1 MIKDERKLCMDNR
14 TIRDII
20 FAEYDNFFDAEKK
33 IANYILNN
41 SAKVVELTI
50 AELAEA
56 AGTSEA
62 TVSRFCKRCNVKGF
76 HHLKITLAK
85 ELVEANESEVTAS
98 GDVNENNIK
107 QSLQNILANK
117 VEELNQ
123 TVSMIDEENLREII
137 SLLNNARSIQ
147 FAAVGN
153 TIPVAMDG
161 AYKFNQIGIPSVANT
176 IWETQIAYTYNLTK
190 EDVVIVISNSGA
202 SKRLVDVVEAANKC
216 GAKVISITN
225 SANSPLS
232 KISDYHITTATRE
245 KLFLDEYY
253 FSRIS
258 AMTVIEILYLFLTVG
273 KKDVYDNLSRHE
285 QSIADDKL

>member
-1 MIKDERKLCMDNR
+1 MENK
-14 TIRDII
+14 TIRDRI
-20 FAEYDNFFDAEKK
+20 FAEYNNFFDAEKK

-41 SAKVVELTI
+41 SSKVVELTI
-50 AELAEA
+50 AELDEA

-62 TVSRFCKRCNVKGF
+62 TVSRFCKKCNVKGF

-85 ELVEANESEVTAS
+85 ELVKGCESEVTAS
-98 GDVNENNIK
+98 GDVNQNNIK
-107 QSLQNILANK
+107 KSLQNILANK
-117 VEELNQ
+117 VEELSQ
-123 TVSMIDEENLREII
+123 TVSMIDEENLLRII
-137 SLLNNARSIQ
+137 KLISGARSIQ
-147 FAAVGN
+147 FAAVVN

-161 AYKFNQIGIPSVANT
+161 SYKFNQIGIPAVANT

-202 SKRLVDVVEAANKC
+202 SKRLLNVAEVAHKKE
-216 GAKVISITN
+216 AKVISITN
-225 SANSPLS
+225 SANSPLA

-273 KKDVYDNLSRHE
+273 KEDVYDNLSRHE

>member
-62 TVSRFCKRCNVKGF
+62 TVSRFCKRCNMKGF

-85 ELVEANESEVTAS
+85 ELVEANESEVTVS
-98 GDVNENNIK
+98 GDVNLNNIK
-107 QSLQNILANK
+107 QSLHNILANK

-123 TVSMIDEENLREII
+123 TVSMIDEKKLKDII
-137 SLLNNARSIQ
+137 SILSKARSIQ
-147 FAAVGN
+147 FVAVGN

-161 AYKFNQIGIPSVANT
+161 AYKFNQIGILSVANT

-190 EDVVIVISNSGA
+190 DDVVIVISNSGA
-202 SKRLVDVVEAANKC
+202 SKRLVNVVEAANKC

>member
-1 MIKDERKLCMDNR
+1 MDNR

-50 AELAEA
+50 AELAA

-62 TVSRFCKRCNVKGF
+62 TVSRFCKRCNMKGF

-85 ELVEANESEVTAS
+85 ELVEANESEVTVS
-98 GDVNENNIK
+98 GDVNLNNIK
-107 QSLQNILANK
+107 QSLHNILANK

-123 TVSMIDEENLREII
+123 TVSMIDEKKLKDII
-137 SLLNNARSIQ
+137 SILSKARSIQ
-147 FAAVGN
+147 FVAVGN

-161 AYKFNQIGIPSVANT
+161 AYKFNQIGILSVANT

-190 EDVVIVISNSGA
+190 DDVVIVISNSGA
-202 SKRLVDVVEAANKC
+202 SKRLVNVVEVANKC

>member
-1 MIKDERKLCMDNR
+1 MIKDERKLFMDNR

-62 TVSRFCKRCNVKGF
+62 TVSRFCKRCNMKGF

-85 ELVEANESEVTAS
+85 ELVEANESEVTVS
-98 GDVNENNIK
+98 GDVNLNNIK
-107 QSLQNILANK
+107 QSLHNILANK

-123 TVSMIDEENLREII
+123 TVSMIDEKKLKDII
-137 SLLNNARSIQ
+137 SILSKARSIQ
-147 FAAVGN
+147 FVAVGN

-161 AYKFNQIGIPSVANT
+161 AYKFNQIGILSVANT

-190 EDVVIVISNSGA
+190 DDVVIVISNSGA
-202 SKRLVDVVEAANKC
+202 SKRLVNVVEAANKC

>member
-1 MIKDERKLCMDNR
+1 MDNR

>member
-1 MIKDERKLCMDNR
+1 MDNR

-62 TVSRFCKRCNVKGF
+62 TVSRFCKRCNMKGF

-85 ELVEANESEVTAS
+85 ELVEANESEVTVS
-98 GDVNENNIK
+98 GDVNLNNIK
-107 QSLQNILANK
+107 QSLHNILANK

-123 TVSMIDEENLREII
+123 TVSMIDEKKLKDII
-137 SLLNNARSIQ
+137 SILSKARSIQ
-147 FAAVGN
+147 FVAVGN

-161 AYKFNQIGIPSVANT
+161 AYKFNQIGILSVANT
-176 IWETQIAYTYNLTK
+176 IWETQIAYIYNLTK
-190 EDVVIVISNSGA
+190 DDVVIVISNSGA
-202 SKRLVDVVEAANKC
+202 SKRLVNVVEAANKC

>member
-1 MIKDERKLCMDNR
+1 MDNR

-62 TVSRFCKRCNVKGF
+62 TVSRFCKRCNMKGF

-85 ELVEANESEVTAS
+85 ELVEANESEVTVS
-98 GDVNENNIK
+98 GDVNLNNIK
-107 QSLQNILANK
+107 QSLHNILANK

-123 TVSMIDEENLREII
+123 TVSMIDEKKLKDII
-137 SLLNNARSIQ
+137 SILSKARSIQ
-147 FAAVGN
+147 FVAVGN

-161 AYKFNQIGIPSVANT
+161 AYKFNQIGILSVANT

-190 EDVVIVISNSGA
+190 DDVVIVISNSGA
-202 SKRLVDVVEAANKC
+202 SKRLVNVVEAANKC

>member
-1 MIKDERKLCMDNR
+1 MDNR

-62 TVSRFCKRCNVKGF
+62 TVSRFCKRCNMKGF

-85 ELVEANESEVTAS
+85 ELVEANESEVTVS
-98 GDVNENNIK
+98 GDVNLNNIK
-107 QSLQNILANK
+107 QSLHNILANK

-123 TVSMIDEENLREII
+123 TVSMIDEKKLKDII
-137 SLLNNARSIQ
+137 SILSKARSIQ
-147 FAAVGN
+147 FVAVGN

-161 AYKFNQIGIPSVANT
+161 AYKFNQIGILSVANT

-190 EDVVIVISNSGA
+190 DDVVIVISNSGA
-202 SKRLVDVVEAANKC
+202 SKRLVNVVEAANKC

-258 AMTVIEILYLFLTVG
+258 AMTVIEILYLFLTVE

>member
-1 MIKDERKLCMDNR
+1 MDNR

-62 TVSRFCKRCNVKGF
+62 TVSRFCKRCNMKGF

-85 ELVEANESEVTAS
+85 ELVEANESEVTVS
-98 GDVNENNIK
+98 GDVNLNNIK
-107 QSLQNILANK
+107 QSLHNILANK

-123 TVSMIDEENLREII
+123 TVSMIDEKKLKDII
-137 SLLNNARSIQ
+137 SILSKARSIQ
-147 FAAVGN
+147 FVAVGN

-161 AYKFNQIGIPSVANT
+161 AYKFNQIGILSVANT

-190 EDVVIVISNSGA
+190 DDVVIVISNSGA
-202 SKRLVDVVEAANKC
+202 SKRLVNVVEAANKC

-232 KISDYHITTATRE
+232 KISDYHITNATRE

-258 AMTVIEILYLFLTVG
+258 AMTVVEILYLFLTVG

>member
-1 MIKDERKLCMDNR
+1 MDNR

-62 TVSRFCKRCNVKGF
+62 TVSRFCKRCNMKGF

-85 ELVEANESEVTAS
+85 ELVEANESEVTVS
-98 GDVNENNIK
+98 GDVNLNNIK
-107 QSLQNILANK
+107 QSLHNILANK

-123 TVSMIDEENLREII
+123 TVSMIDEKKLKDII
-137 SLLNNARSIQ
+137 SILSKARSIQ
-147 FAAVGN
+147 FVAVGN

-161 AYKFNQIGIPSVANT
+161 AYKFNQIGILSVANT

-190 EDVVIVISNSGA
+190 DDVVIVISNSGA
-202 SKRLVDVVEAANKC
+202 SKRLVNVVEAANKC

-273 KKDVYDNLSRHE
+273 NKDVYDNLSRHE